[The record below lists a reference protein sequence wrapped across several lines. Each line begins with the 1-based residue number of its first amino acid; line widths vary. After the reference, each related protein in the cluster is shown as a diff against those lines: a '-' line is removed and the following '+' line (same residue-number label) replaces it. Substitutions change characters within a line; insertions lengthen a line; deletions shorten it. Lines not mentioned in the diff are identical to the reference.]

1 MSYRF
6 NGEKFKRL
14 LGEKG
19 LTVHEMAEK
28 LGLKYDSLY
37 RKMVNINGFNIR
49 EIIII
54 LDTLDMTFEEV
65 FKDNEW

>member
-19 LTVHEMAEK
+19 LTVHDMAAK
-28 LGLKYDSLY
+28 LGIKYDSLY
-37 RKMVNINGFNIR
+37 RKIVNINGFKMS

-54 LDTLDMTFEEV
+54 LETLNKTFEEV
-65 FKDNEW
+65 FMDNE

>member
-1 MSYRF
+1 MNYRF
-6 NGEKFKRL
+6 DRNKFERL
-14 LGEKG
+14 LSSKQI
-19 LTVHEMAEK
+19 TAHEMADK

-37 RKMVNINGFNIR
+37 RKMVNINRFNIR

-54 LDTLDMTFEEV
+54 LDTLEMTFEEV

>member
-19 LTVHEMAEK
+19 LTVHDMAAK
-28 LGLKYDSLY
+28 LGK
-37 RKMVNINGFNIR
+37 
-49 EIIII
+49 
-54 LDTLDMTFEEV
+54 
-65 FKDNEW
+65 